1 MIEHDKHL
9 QMNFLFQ
16 CNYKFINKFYIHYLI
31 LLEITEI
38 VVQMSTNKEFKSP
51 KKRKRNAYWQQF
63 ASDILTAV
71 AEFDF

>member
-9 QMNFLFQ
+9 QMNFNFQ
-16 CNYKFINKFYIHYLI
+16 CNYKFINKLYIHYLI

-51 KKRKRNAYWQQF
+51 KKRKRNAYDVMKRYNEVKF
-63 ASDILTAV
+63 VDNI
-71 AEFDF
+71 